1 MVAAIGGTDLKGM
14 QSGQRLPLFS
24 SGTGYPDVLIASP
37 DFLEKGIEA
46 VRTTGFFGTDWSI
59 EKGEWAP
66 Q

>member
-1 MVAAIGGTDLKGM
+1 
-14 QSGQRLPLFS
+14 LFS